1 MPTMKMTAIAP
12 PIAPPTIAPRL
23 EGDDG
28 GGGLFEDPEGK
39 GTPGLGQAGGGD
51 VTPQESGRT
60 TR

>member
-1 MPTMKMTAIAP
+1 MTAIAP